1 MDERHTRFPK
11 RISELVAPRRPDA
24 TALLA
29 SIREGQVT
37 AEQVVSEHLERL
49 EASHGILNAATRVFR
64 SEALSEARHPRPGP
78 LSGLPVSIKET
89 FGIAGET
96 ITAGSLRMAAVE
108 CRDDAEAVKRL
119 REAGAIIVA
128 RSNVPEFAMAGETDN
143 LRYGRTVN
151 PFDPER
157 TCGGSSGGEAA
168 LVASGGSAAG
178 LGSDI
183 LGSIRIPAA
192 FCGLVGFKPASG
204 AVSKA
209 GSWPQIGGHFTDS
222 WLCAGPITR
231 TVRDARLMYEVLSG
245 RRMETGRELTGVRLI
260 EATAFPVAYRDE
272 AIPVAVATARATLLG
287 AGMRAEPV
295 NLGDVGKWYRDM
307 VRYLGWELLP
317 LLESLIGETATGRV
331 SLVKESVAR
340 WRGRPEIHDGLY
352 RLIVVGRLTRFHRRS
367 SATRV
372 RERFELARARI
383 RQILGRDGILLLP
396 TLGTLAPRHGEM
408 NRLSLRLGVNGLF
421 TPLTLCNY
429 LDLPAVTVPAWKCRD
444 PLTGLAPG
452 VMLIASPGAEP
463 LLLDAAERLESSVG
477 IDGGGEYIQ

>member
-1 MDERHTRFPK
+1 
-11 RISELVAPRRPDA
+11 
-24 TALLA
+24 LA
-29 SIREGQVT
+29 SIRDGQVT

-49 EASHGILNAATRVFR
+49 QASHRILNAATRVFR
-64 SEALSEARHPRPGP
+64 DEALSEARHPRPGP

-151 PFDPER
+151 PLDPGR

-178 LGSDI
+178 LGSAI

-245 RRMETGRELTGVRLI
+245 RPPMSALSRRRH
-260 EATAFPVAYRDE
+260 
-272 AIPVAVATARATLLG
+272 
-287 AGMRAEPV
+287 
-295 NLGDVGKWYRDM
+295 
-307 VRYLGWELLP
+307 
-317 LLESLIGETATGRV
+317 SLSRIVTRQFR
-331 SLVKESVAR
+331 SP
-340 WRGRPEIHDGLY
+340 WR
-352 RLIVVGRLTRFHRRS
+352 
-367 SATRV
+367 
-372 RERFELARARI
+372 
-383 RQILGRDGILLLP
+383 
-396 TLGTLAPRHGEM
+396 RHGPPCSARVCE
-408 NRLSLRLGVNGLF
+408 LSPSIWAMWGSGTGIWF
-421 TPLTLCNY
+421 
-429 LDLPAVTVPAWKCRD
+429 VT
-444 PLTGLAPG
+444 
-452 VMLIASPGAEP
+452 
-463 LLLDAAERLESSVG
+463 
-477 IDGGGEYIQ
+477 